1 MKRYRHVQFSWR
13 GFFIIVPISL
23 FVMTSIL
30 ANEIRWVIL
39 IPFLLIATAL
49 VNFLWLTI
57 EVDQEAVKVRFGPG
71 LIRFTFPL
79 QEIENVCIDQS
90 SWSEFWGIRF
100 TARGLILNI
109 SGMDAV
115 ELDFKNGGM
124 IRVGTNEPEQ
134 LAKAIEDELIAR
146 KRQEH
151 HRVI

>member
-1 MKRYRHVQFSWR
+1 MQSPRSTSSGDHRSRSGSGW
-13 GFFIIVPISL
+13 PIARADPA
-23 FVMTSIL
+23 TS
-30 ANEIRWVIL
+30 
-39 IPFLLIATAL
+39 
-49 VNFLWLTI
+49 
-57 EVDQEAVKVRFGPG
+57 
-71 LIRFTFPL
+71 L

-100 TARGLILNI
+100 TARGLLLNI
-109 SGMDAV
+109 SGLDAV